1 MQFIVE
7 NLANRNR
14 LKFDSDQFKQLIGLI
29 NQNSKFKSQLN
40 EIKAGVAAFSK
51 SINFLTKRHF
61 AFFKPSYH
69 ALKAFLARVQ
79 TVFVKQS
86 T

>member
-1 MQFIVE
+1 MQFTVE

-40 EIKAGVAAFSK
+40 QIKAGVAAFSK
-51 SINFLTKRHF
+51 PINFLTKSHF
-61 AFFKPSYH
+61 AFSKPSYH
-69 ALKAFLARVQ
+69 ALIAFLARVQ